1 MNNISYNI
9 ISLML
14 AMGILYGIH
23 LLSSPKTA
31 VRGNSL
37 GAVCMLAAIVITL
50 LHNGIISVTML
61 WACML
66 IGGLLGAYLAY
77 RLQMLQMP
85 QTVAL
90 LNGFGGGASA
100 LVAVTVLLQPGKIAA
115 FSLYTGILALLVGGL
130 TFGGSMI
137 AAGKLAQKIN
147 QKPITYPG
155 HTLISSLSIFAM
167 VILILLSNLSDKG
180 LVPVTLLG
188 LIVSLFFGVWFTL
201 RIGGADMPITIS
213 LLNSLS
219 GVAGAIAGLAIR
231 DPLLVAIGGIVGA
244 SGLLLTQ
251 LMCRAMNRSLIEILT
266 GKTTVAV
273 AMKAGEA
280 FEKTPAAVP
289 EEKTPTAGELLQ
301 NARNVVIVPGY
312 GMALAQAQSE
322 VKQLADLLE
331 KSGKDV
337 KFGIHPVAGRMP
349 GHMYVLLA
357 EVDVPYERLYEMDAI
372 NPEFKDTDL
381 VVVVGANDVVNP
393 AANTAEGTPIYGMP
407 VLKVDEAKNVIIC
420 NYDTQPGYAGVDNPL
435 YHLPNS
441 HLMLGDA
448 KETVGNLVRQE
459 AMQ

>member
-1 MNNISYNI
+1 MPITS
-9 ISLML
+9 ISLVL

-50 LHNGIISVTML
+50 LHNSIISVTML

-77 RLQMLQMP
+77 RVQMIQMP

-100 LVAVTVLLQPGKIAA
+100 LVAVTVLLQPGEIAA
-115 FSLYTGILALLVGGL
+115 FSRYTGILALLVGGL

-137 AAGKLAQKIN
+137 AAGKLARKIN

-188 LIVSLFFGVWFTL
+188 LIASLFFGAWFTL

-231 DPLLVAIGGIVGA
+231 DPLLVAVGGIVGA

-251 LMCRAMNRSLIEILT
+251 LMCRAYE
-266 GKTTVAV
+266 
-273 AMKAGEA
+273 
-280 FEKTPAAVP
+280 P
-289 EEKTPTAGELLQ
+289 ESR
-301 NARNVVIVPGY
+301 RNPDREDDG
-312 GMALAQAQSE
+312 
-322 VKQLADLLE
+322 
-331 KSGKDV
+331 
-337 KFGIHPVAGRMP
+337 GRC
-349 GHMYVLLA
+349 
-357 EVDVPYERLYEMDAI
+357 
-372 NPEFKDTDL
+372 N
-381 VVVVGANDVVNP
+381 
-393 AANTAEGTPIYGMP
+393 EGRRGF
-407 VLKVDEAKNVIIC
+407 
-420 NYDTQPGYAGVDNPL
+420 
-435 YHLPNS
+435 
-441 HLMLGDA
+441 
-448 KETVGNLVRQE
+448 
-459 AMQ
+459 